1 MAQDPLELVCAVA
14 FVVVGVVVAGVSVV
28 ELAELVEAADFVD
41 FVDFVDVELEVV
53 RRADVVVG
61 LTVVGL
67 TVVADVAAV
76 VVVVAEWCEVW
87 VAARSANSATPARD
101 AATTVPV
108 IRRVRRKIASRGE
121 GEGMSSLLATVLGVT

>member
-67 TVVADVAAV
+67 TVVADVAV